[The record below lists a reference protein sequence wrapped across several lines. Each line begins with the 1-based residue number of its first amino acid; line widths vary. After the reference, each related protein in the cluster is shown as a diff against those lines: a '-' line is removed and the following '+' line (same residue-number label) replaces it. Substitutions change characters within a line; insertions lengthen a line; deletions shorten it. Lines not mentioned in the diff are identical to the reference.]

1 MIFLFIGK
9 FKWCLYKTQ
18 SILIGC
24 STLSQEYCVLAGWDG
39 KIMRRQLWTLTCPI
53 VVTKWW
59 VIKINTFLKVLL
71 YSIWFWSIP
80 ELYLFFSLYTQ
91 GFTFKFTVH
100 YCCTRPKL
108 LAFML
113 DSSER
118 SRWHKL
124 QLVIVPAACL
134 SADEKYPH
142 TFLYVLWCWLKIFL
156 LRLLTSFFPANKIR
170 QCTDYWYGTWI
181 SYSALN
187 HWVNFVFLK
196 MK

>member
-1 MIFLFIGK
+1 MLIQNSVNSDRLFN
-9 FKWCLYKTQ
+9 TQ
-18 SILIGC
+18 SRVLRDEG
-24 STLSQEYCVLAGWDG
+24 STSTNFRKFCCIAFEFDLFLSFICF
-39 KIMRRQLWTLTCPI
+39 I
-53 VVTKWW
+53 
-59 VIKINTFLKVLL
+59 
-71 YSIWFWSIP
+71 
-80 ELYLFFSLYTQ
+80 SLYTQ

-156 LRLLTSFFPANKIR
+156 LRLLTSFFFWQIKFGSVLT
-170 QCTDYWYGTWI
+170 TDMALG
-181 SYSALN
+181 SAIL
-187 HWVNFVFLK
+187 H
-196 MK
+196 